1 MTQDVALEPLV
12 YRPREVAQLLKISV
26 AQVYRLAASGTMPSV
41 RYGRS
46 VRVPR
51 WWVEE
56 QRGKV
61 A

>member
-1 MTQDVALEPLV
+1 MTESVAIKPIV
-12 YRPREVAQLLKISV
+12 YRPGEVAQLLQISI
-26 AQVYRLAASGTMPSV
+26 AQVYRMAASGTMPSV

-46 VRVPR
+46 VRVPA
-51 WWVEE
+51 WWVDE